1 MTRAPSGTHGK
12 QALSALLVF
21 VMDSAPASELSRLL
35 GHLVG
40 RTPPGSFGT
49 MTERA
54 MLLMCAIMSPLVY
67 LRDAGKLRFTV
78 H

>member
-1 MTRAPSGTHGK
+1 MTQAPPGAHGK

-21 VMDSAPASELSRLL
+21 VMDSAPAGELSRLL

-40 RTPPGSFGT
+40 RNPPGSVGT

-54 MLLMCAIMSPLVY
+54 MLLLCALMPPLVY